1 MHIRHLHFMFKTEKG
16 IAELSRWFTDVFNK
30 NAVGTS
36 TFIKWFQRFENKD
49 YELQKKQ
56 HIWVGEPKAL
66 PRPNIDLGYPY
77 HW

>member
-1 MHIRHLHFMFKTEKG
+1 MHIRHLHFMFKTGKG

-56 HIWVGEPKAL
+56 HI
-66 PRPNIDLGYPY
+66 
-77 HW
+77 